1 MSKTAKARNI
11 ASCFMSAVALGALMS
26 GPALAQKAQDTL
38 RIGAYQ
44 PIAIIDA
51 LYDPQ
56 PQSNLMDRVVFD
68 TLVVYDSDNRKI
80 APSLAESWSQIDPL
94 TYEFKLR
101 KDVKFHDGTPM
112 DADDVVYTVN
122 FVNDPEAKF
131 RFKEQR
137 FGQFAGAQ
145 KIDQYTVRIK
155 TKTVFA
161 PFLPRLTT
169 ILPILPSKYHSKLAD
184 KAAFGRAPI
193 GTGPYKA
200 TQVDPNKG
208 VILVK
213 NPDFRHSNAGQPEAK
228 ISKIVF
234 EPIPDAQTQLARM
247 MVGQQDMMYDVPND
261 LADALKSNPAI
272 EISVRPSIQFTYLAL
287 DAAGRTPN
295 SPFKDKRVREA
306 IIRGID
312 RQAITNAL
320 LPKDIASMPFQMG
333 MCHPWHIACATSVPP
348 ASYNPDLAKKLLEEA
363 GIKDLKFS
371 IAAWGP
377 SRAVAE
383 AVTGQLRRIGV
394 NASVDALTI
403 NAFVGK
409 RQAGELQAFL
419 VLWDNGGGAP
429 DVEST
434 AGFFYEPGDRN
445 YNGDK
450 ELSELMEKAQSELD
464 PAKRE
469 GLYRSMFDKA
479 NERSY
484 SMPISPIPSVIA
496 HSKDVKIPVGGT
508 KKPEGFMFNMLQLK

>member
-1 MSKTAKARNI
+1 MTSQKWLRLMGAA
-11 ASCFMSAVALGALMS
+11 ALGALAS
-26 GPALAQKAQDTL
+26 APALAQKSQDTL

-51 LYDPQ
+51 LWDPQ

-68 TLVVYDSDNRKI
+68 TLVVFDVDNRKI
-80 APSLAESWSQIDPL
+80 LPSIAESWSQIDPL

-101 KDVKFHDGTPM
+101 KDVKFHNGDPM
-112 DADDVVYTVN
+112 DADDVVYSVKYAI
-122 FVNDPEAKF
+122 DPESKF

-137 FGQFAGAQ
+137 FGQFASVE
-145 KIDQYTVRIK
+145 KVDQYTVRIK
-155 TKTVFA
+155 TKTPFA
-161 PFLPRLTT
+161 PFLARLTT
-169 ILPILPSKYHSKLAD
+169 ILPILPAKYHSALPD

-213 NPDFRHSNAGQPEAK
+213 NPDFKWGNAGQPTAK
-228 ISKIVF
+228 IGKIVF
-234 EPIPDAQTQLARM
+234 TPVPDAQTQVARM
-247 MVGQQDMMYDVPND
+247 MVGEQDLMYDVQKD
-261 LADALKSNPAI
+261 VADFLKQNPALDL
-272 EISVRPSIQFTYLAL
+272 SVRPSIQFTYLAL
-287 DAAGRTPN
+287 DAMGRTATT
-295 SPFKDKRVREA
+295 PFKDKRVREA
-306 IIRGID
+306 VMRAID
-312 RQAITNAL
+312 RQAIADAL
-320 LPKDIASMPFQMG
+320 LPKEIASAPFQLG
-333 MCHPWHIACATSVPP
+333 MCHPWHIACATSVAPP
-348 ASYNPDLAKKLLEEA
+348 SYNPDLAKKLLEEA
-363 GIKDLKFS
+363 GVKDLKFT

-383 AVTGQLRRIGV
+383 AVTGQLRRVGI
-394 NASVDALTI
+394 NASVESLTI

-409 RQAGELQAFL
+409 RQAGQLESFL

-450 ELSELMEKAQSELD
+450 SLSELMEKGQSELD

-469 GLYRSMFDKA
+469 DLYRTMFNKA
-479 NERSY
+479 NEERY
-484 SMPISPIPSVIA
+484 SMPISALPALIA
-496 HSKDVKIPVGGT
+496 HSKDIKIPDGGT
-508 KKPEGFMFNMLQLK
+508 KKPEGFMFNMLEWK